1 MTCGSSRSTWGV
13 AVRQVGS
20 SLTSGTR
27 LSDLDGS
34 NRYLVTSAGMGVMIA
49 EPRNSFRKVA
59 KSCGTDDLITFMLSI
74 TWRRFSFFVRVAYCN
89 EGSV

>member
-1 MTCGSSRSTWGV
+1 MTFGSSRSTCGV

-27 LSDLDGS
+27 LFDLDGS
-34 NRYLVTSAGMGVMIA
+34 NRYLVTSAGMGAMIA
-49 EPRNSFRKVA
+49 ESRNSFRKVA
-59 KSCGTDDLITFMLSI
+59 KSCGTDDFITFMVSI